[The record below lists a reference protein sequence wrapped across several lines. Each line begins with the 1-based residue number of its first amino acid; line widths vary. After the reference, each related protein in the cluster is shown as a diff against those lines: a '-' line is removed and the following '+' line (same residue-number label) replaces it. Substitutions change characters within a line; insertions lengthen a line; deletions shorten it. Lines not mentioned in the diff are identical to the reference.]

1 MFFRSLAFLSWGRRC
16 NSNRAAGNRQGA
28 NDGATRTA
36 ANRHARH
43 VRRFLGRERGN
54 YHEQERQGGIRRPR
68 AQVQQSNREP
78 TTAVSRVPPPPH
90 VRILANFIRLLPL
103 ASYCADETERR
114 ASAAP
119 KATEIHKTRNPRPFT
134 GPFFGPYMHPNRP
147 LDLKIVFNQH
157 PKKRR
162 ILQINCRKKCDR
174 NIKCIC
180 GELAFQ
186 ILKIA
191 WFVAAFPWQLKLH
204 LYGAHIEN
212 FGFSLFLR

>member
-68 AQVQQSNREP
+68 AQVQQSSREP
-78 TTAVSRVPPPPH
+78 PTAVSRVPPPPH
-90 VRILANFIRLLPL
+90 VRILAKFIRLLPL
-103 ASYCADETERR
+103 ASYCVDATERR

-134 GPFFGPYMHPNRP
+134 GFFFGLYMHPNRL
-147 LDLKIVFNQH
+147 LDFKIVFNQH
-157 PKKRR
+157 PKPPNGITNVFR
-162 ILQINCRKKCDR
+162 
-174 NIKCIC
+174 
-180 GELAFQ
+180 FS
-186 ILKIA
+186 
-191 WFVAAFPWQLKLH
+191 
-204 LYGAHIEN
+204 AHSWVVN
-212 FGFSLFLR
+212 FLFLFR

>member
-16 NSNRAAGNRQGA
+16 NRAAGNRQGA

-68 AQVQQSNREP
+68 AQVQQSNGEP
-78 TTAVSRVPPPPH
+78 QAAVSLVPPPPH

-119 KATEIHKTRNPRPFT
+119 KATATR
-134 GPFFGPYMHPNRP
+134 PYTPP
-147 LDLKIVFNQH
+147 AD
-157 PKKRR
+157 RR
-162 ILQINCRKKCDR
+162 IEVNRRLIGDLDR
-174 NIKCIC
+174 RLMGGGPKPPADRRFPTAGRSQAGWSRTC
-180 GELAFQ
+180 G
-186 ILKIA
+186 
-191 WFVAAFPWQLKLH
+191 V
-204 LYGAHIEN
+204 LY
-212 FGFSLFLR
+212 LY